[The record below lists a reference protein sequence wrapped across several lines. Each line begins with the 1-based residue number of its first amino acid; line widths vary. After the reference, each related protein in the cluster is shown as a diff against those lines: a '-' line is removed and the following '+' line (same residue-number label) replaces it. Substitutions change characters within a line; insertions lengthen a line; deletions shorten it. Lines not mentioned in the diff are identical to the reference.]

1 MLMRKIIVALALA
14 GVACP
19 VSSLAQQSDDLL
31 VSTARD
37 WGGNG
42 GVFTCDQWRAYMA
55 KLYRFADP
63 KKRGYIDEKSFA
75 VIPRTSSVFA
85 SATFDYFDQA
95 GKGRVT
101 REEFLDFPSPF
112 FARFDKKHNC
122 HVAEA
127 DLRAASPSAAKKEEQ
142 PQQIGGGHR
151 GLGGTGGGPA
161 GGGFGGGGGGGFGR

>member
-1 MLMRKIIVALALA
+1 MRKIILALVIA
-14 GVACP
+14 CVACAGE
-19 VSSLAQQSDDLL
+19 SLAQQSYDLL

-37 WGGNG
+37 WGGDG
-42 GVFTCDQWRAYMA
+42 GVYTCDQWRAYMA

-112 FARFDKKHNC
+112 FARFDKKQSC
-122 HVAEA
+122 HVSEAE
-127 DLRAASPSAAKKEEQ
+127 LRAASPSAAKKEEQ
-142 PQQIGGGHR
+142 PQQIGGRHGM
-151 GLGGTGGGPA
+151 GGTAGGAG
-161 GGGFGGGGGGGFGR
+161 GGGFGGGGFGR

>member
-1 MLMRKIIVALALA
+1 MRKFILALALA
-14 GVACP
+14 SVACP

-37 WGGNG
+37 WGGDG
-42 GVFTCDQWRAYMA
+42 GVYTCEQWRAYMA

-75 VIPRTSSVFA
+75 LIPRTSSVFA

-112 FARFDKKHNC
+112 FTRFDKKHDC
-122 HVAEA
+122 HVSETE
-127 DLRAASPSAAKKEEQ
+127 LRAANPTAAKKDEQ
-142 PQQIGGGHR
+142 PQQIGGGHH
-151 GLGGTGGGPA
+151 GLGGGPGGG
-161 GGGFGGGGGGGFGR
+161 GWGGGGGGGFGR